1 MSTTALTAPVDQM
14 MQAMLKD
21 MVSIPFVPPFTPFFF
36 ITLLPSLSP
45 HLGVWWMHDCASSWA
60 LLCKSMH
67 MWRSEVKVW
76 CFFLYHSP
84 LYFLRQGLLLNP
96 ELTVLVMMPSHEPL
110 GSPYLPYPSPSTG
123 ITDMSFSS
131 HLLHECCRAHLRSPC
146 FAHFTLSAISTVSLP
161 VPSTEASLTLNQTN
175 YFGSVKMFVI

>member
-21 MVSIPFVPPFTPFFF
+21 MVSIPFAPPLHSF
-36 ITLLPSLSP
+36 ILHYSSSFSFSPSWCVVDAWLCKFM
-45 HLGVWWMHDCASSWA
+45 GTT
-60 LLCKSMH
+60 CKSMH
-67 MWRSEVKVW
+67 MWRLEVKVW

-110 GSPYLPYPSPSTG
+110 GSPYLPYLSPSAG

-131 HLLHECCRAHLRSPC
+131 HLLHECCRAYLRSLC
-146 FAHFTLSAISTVSLP
+146 FAHFTLSTISTVSLP
-161 VPSTEASLTLNQTN
+161 VPSIEASLTLN
-175 YFGSVKMFVI
+175 